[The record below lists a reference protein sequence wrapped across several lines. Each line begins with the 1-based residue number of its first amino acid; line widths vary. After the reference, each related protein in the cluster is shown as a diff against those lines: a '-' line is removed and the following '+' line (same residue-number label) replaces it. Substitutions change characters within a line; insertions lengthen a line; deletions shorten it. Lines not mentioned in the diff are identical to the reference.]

1 MTGLPDLRTLEIAA
15 TVIEEGSMSAA
26 GERLKL
32 TQSAVSQATKRAE
45 QQIGAT
51 LIYREKRPLVPTDA
65 GRVLVARMRELSHHV
80 ERTIEEIRAAAAK
93 PERLDL
99 RLGMIDTFASTV
111 GPHLVRELM
120 EGAMTL
126 RLSAF
131 SGLAPAHSEA
141 LARHAIDA
149 VVTSDMMDGMDD
161 LERFPLFR
169 EPFILVVPVR
179 QAQKMADKSLHELL
193 GKNRLLRYSARSH
206 TGMQIERHLRRLSLD
221 HPRELSFDTSDSV
234 LAMVASGMGIAITTP
249 LCLLQGGLQHRSAL
263 EVLPLP
269 RPGFSREL
277 FLITRRGEISGLAP
291 RIAAAAR
298 NQMRLH
304 TLPQIAAQIPWLA
317 DKVPDMVIDPLQP
330 EASQAE

>member
-1 MTGLPDLRTLEIAA
+1 MIGLFDLRTLEIAA

-51 LIYREKRPLVPTDA
+51 LIYRQKRPLVPTDA

-80 ERTIEEIRAAAAK
+80 ERTVEEIRAAAAK

-141 LARHAIDA
+141 LSRHSIDA
-149 VVTSDMMDGMDD
+149 LVTSDMMDGMND
-161 LERFPLFR
+161 LERFPLYR
-169 EPFILVVPVR
+169 EPFILVGPVAL
-179 QAQKMADKSLHELL
+179 AQKMVGKSLHELL
-193 GKNRLLRYSARSH
+193 SQHRLLRYSARSH
-206 TGMQIERHLRRLSLD
+206 TGMQIERHLRRLSLE
-221 HPRELSFDTSDSV
+221 HPQALSFDTSDSL

-249 LCLLQGGLQHRSAL
+249 LCLLQGGIHRPAL

-269 RPGFSREL
+269 RVGFSREL

-298 NQMRLH
+298 KQMRLH

-317 DKVPDMVIDPLQP
+317 EKVQEMVIEPD
-330 EASQAE
+330 QAEGAQAE

>member
-15 TVIEEGSMSAA
+15 AVIEEGSMSAA
-26 GERLKL
+26 GDRLKL

-169 EPFILVVPVR
+169 EPFILVVP
-179 QAQKMADKSLHELL
+179 QKLAAKVTNKSLPELL
-193 GKNRLLRYSARSH
+193 SQHRLVRYSARSH

-221 HPRELSFDTSDSV
+221 HPQALSFDTSDSL

-249 LCLLQGGLQHRSAL
+249 LCLLQGGLHRSGL

-291 RIAAAAR
+291 RIAQAAR
-298 NQMRLH
+298 NQMRRH

-317 DKVPDMVIDPLQP
+317 ERVQAMVVEPDQPDMP
-330 EASQAE
+330 QAE